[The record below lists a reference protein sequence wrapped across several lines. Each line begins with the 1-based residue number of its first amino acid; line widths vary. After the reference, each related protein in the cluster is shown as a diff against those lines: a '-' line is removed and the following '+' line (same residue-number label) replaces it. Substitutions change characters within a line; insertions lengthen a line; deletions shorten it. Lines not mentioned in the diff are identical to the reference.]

1 MKNSNSD
8 DERGPITRRLAL
20 GVLGAAGASTFVARG
35 TARAA
40 SSDDVVLGSLTI
52 SPGSFEVPFDPA
64 EAIHIARVTNATE
77 SITITPTTVL
87 RGVTITVNGLPVRSG
102 ERSAPIALGTGI
114 NQITITV
121 TDVTGAPLRTH
132 TVVVAKTG
140 ASCVLVPSETAG
152 PYPLSSI
159 LSDPSM
165 VRSDITEGQIG
176 VPLLLRLSLVNVNQ
190 GCAPISNAG
199 VYIWQCNKDGGYSG
213 YRGAPNGN
221 FLGQTFLRGIQFT
234 NGAGNVLFTT
244 IYPGWYPGRI
254 THIHVRI
261 YLGGTS
267 APVSATTQIAFPIA
281 ATAAVNT
288 STLYVANGQNPIV
301 NFSQDNVFSDSVD
314 LQLATVTGDVTSGY
328 EAALTIGIAG

>member
-1 MKNSNSD
+1 MNHSSSD

-20 GVLGAAGASTFVARG
+20 SVLGVAGASSLITRG

-40 SSDDVVLGSLTI
+40 SSDEVVLRGLSI
-52 SPGSFEVPFDPA
+52 SPGALELPFDPA
-64 EAIHIARVTNATE
+64 QSIHIARVTNATQ
-77 SITITPTTVL
+77 SITVTPTSFG
-87 RGVTITVNGLPVRSG
+87 RGTTITVNGMTVPSGSRSK
-102 ERSAPIALGTGI
+102 PIAIGTGL
-114 NQITITV
+114 NQITVVV

-140 ASCVLVPSETAG
+140 TSCVLIPSETAG

-165 VRSDITEGQIG
+165 VRSDVTEGQIG
-176 VPLLLRLSLVNVNQ
+176 VPLVLRLSLVNVNQ

-213 YRGAPNGN
+213 YRGGLNGN

-267 APVSATTQIAFPIA
+267 SPVSATTQIAFPVA

-288 STLYVANGQNPIV
+288 SPLYVANGQNPVV
-301 NFSQDNVFSDSVD
+301 NFSQDNVFSDGVD
-314 LQLATVTGDVTSGY
+314 YQLATLSGDVTNGY
-328 EAALTIGIAG
+328 TADLTIGIAG